1 MAVDAYMRGMKMGQS
16 EAGRKYKLPGK
27 DANILY
33 KQLPEGGTYGDLIRA
48 LEKNL
53 IASPEVMADIAEFKA
68 KKSEPPSASP
78 VNKGAS
84 RREHFREGRL
94 L

>member
-1 MAVDAYMRGMKMGQS
+1 MRGMKMGQS
-16 EAGRKYKLPGK
+16 EAGRKYKMPGK
-27 DANILY
+27 DDNILIHL
-33 KQLPEGGTYGDLIRA
+33 QLPESGTYGDLIRA

-53 IASPEVMADIAEFKA
+53 IASPEVMANIAEFKA

-84 RREHFREGRL
+84 KAKK
-94 L
+94 